1 MSISA
6 AELQDTHLLE
16 NTIWRL
22 LARGAV
28 DAKHPYRLCSIAT
41 VNEDGKPDTRNV
53 ILRECDI
60 ANKSLSFHTDIR
72 SGKIAHFK
80 KQPEVCMLFWD
91 HKQSLQ
97 LRVYGKTVIHHLD
110 EMAIIKA
117 RQLPAGQKE
126 LFGYDAAPGMEL
138 TTDYKDVFNEA
149 LVLQHFAWVTIEVEC
164 IDALHLGRSGLHTR
178 VKFSYHGKI
187 LKAIDCLKA

>member
-41 VNEDGKPDTRNV
+41 VNECGKPDTRNV

-72 SGKIAHFK
+72 SGKVAHFK
-80 KQPEVCMLFWD
+80 NHAEVCLLFWD
-91 HKQSLQ
+91 PKQSLQ
-97 LRVYGKTVIHHLD
+97 LRVYGMAVIHHLD
-110 EMAIIKA
+110 EMAISKA
-117 RQLPAGQKE
+117 GQLPPGQKE
-126 LFGYDAAPGMEL
+126 LFGYATAPGS
-138 TTDYKDVFNEA
+138 
-149 LVLQHFAWVTIEVEC
+149 LVSWGDTGIFQETLVEKHFAWITINVEN